1 MPSKEHADVVVVGSG
16 AGGAPIAFAITF
28 FGFGHDVIK
37 ATGVLVAA
45 SVAALLV
52 GFVVEK
58 RLAPLPLIAGIF
70 ALVFGGLTLVFHDD
84 RFVKMKLT
92 FQNAAFAAA
101 LLGGLAFGKNP
112 LKALLGEGMAILAP
126 NANSY
131 RRFKANSYAPVAPTW
146 GVNNRTVSLRVPAG
160 PPKTRHVEHRVAGAD
175 ANPYLVLAV
184 LLASAHQVDREYRV
198 MKALDGLVPVPKMRA
213 CAPTRASSAPASTS
227 WTIWRESLFRS

>member
-1 MPSKEHADVVVVGSG
+1 
-16 AGGAPIAFAITF
+16 
-28 FGFGHDVIK
+28 
-37 ATGVLVAA
+37 
-45 SVAALLV
+45 
-52 GFVVEK
+52 
-58 RLAPLPLIAGIF
+58 
-70 ALVFGGLTLVFHDD
+70 VFKDPA
-84 RFVKMKLT
+84 FVKMKIT

-184 LLASAHQVDREYRV
+184 LLASAHHGISNKLDPGPAVVGDGYAAAAKENIRLPGNWFAAVDLFEQSTVLRDYLGDRFVDMFVSVKRTEQARFFEV
-198 MKALDGLVPVPKMRA
+198 VTELDFDWYLRNA
-213 CAPTRASSAPASTS
+213 
-227 WTIWRESLFRS
+227 

>member
-1 MPSKEHADVVVVGSG
+1 MTKSHARWVRIAVDY
-16 AGGAPIAFAITF
+16 GAPIAFAITF

-101 LLGGLAFGKNP
+101 LLGGVLLGKNP
-112 LKALLGEGMAILAP
+112 LRLLLGDSVRMPDDAWRTLTIRYGLYFVCVAIANEVVWRTQSNEIWVGFRIAVLPLALLFVMTQVPFMMKHLQPPEEGETAP
-126 NANSY
+126 E
-131 RRFKANSYAPVAPTW
+131 PPDP
-146 GVNNRTVSLRVPAG
+146 GV
-160 PPKTRHVEHRVAGAD
+160 
-175 ANPYLVLAV
+175 
-184 LLASAHQVDREYRV
+184 
-198 MKALDGLVPVPKMRA
+198 
-213 CAPTRASSAPASTS
+213 
-227 WTIWRESLFRS
+227 